1 MKEKW
6 YKHEVMAPLFIGAA
20 LIMVGSVFEIEPM
33 QWVSGGIHLFGWF
46 VALRDG

>member
-20 LIMVGSVFEIEPM
+20 LIMVGKVGLIF
-33 QWVSGGIHLFGWF
+33 
-46 VALRDG
+46 